1 MNKRFSLFLLT
12 ALCAFAPVANKAAA
26 EVASLA
32 IDTMQAAVTDIVT
45 DRGYNLVDKIASTFL
60 VTFYSGLIGANLTV
74 HWNYSK
80 KKAAAVI
87 APALTAGAVTYLYM
101 NNPEAFK
108 AAVVQGASV
117 AAHAAKNA
125 GQVALTYAQNAGD
138 IALVTAHT
146 AGQIAFV
153 NAQHAHQA
161 LLAGAAKIASEL
173 PSKEVVGAV
182 AYECAQASA
191 EKVATVANQ
200 VITYAQPK
208 VSLAFNQA
216 VTYAHPYV
224 MRAVEAGSVALN
236 QAVTYAQ
243 PKVSL
248 AFNQAVTYAQPYIEH
263 AVNIAVDYAIPPVI
277 DTAVNTLTV

>member
-12 ALCAFAPVANKAAA
+12 ALCAFAPVANKAAN

-45 DRGYNLVDKIASTFL
+45 DRGYGLVDKIASTFL

-87 APALTAGAVTYLYM
+87 APAFTAGTVTYLYM

-117 AAHAAKNA
+117 VSSAAKTAGQATLARAHTVGSIAIVNAQNA
-125 GQVALTYAQNAGD
+125 GQVALAHTRIAGN
-138 IALVTAHT
+138 IALA
-146 AGQIAFV
+146 
-153 NAQHAHQA
+153 HAHVAGTA

-243 PKVSL
+243 P
-248 AFNQAVTYAQPYIEH
+248 YIEH